1 MKTSYLIQAI
11 IKEAPQDDVIRYF
24 AYSSEAF
31 IFGTRFGSA
40 RLSTLSETNEAFD
53 RFLNEAL
60 RPVEHKTLFPLV
72 VQNLIG
78 GEHGHRDIGLI
89 LRIISVK
96 GNDVMEFN
104 PSIVSEVKLR
114 LVEKLGTLVT
124 EPYSIVVVT
133 PQEEFVPNIKVVL
146 DDNQIGEFNLTVPPM
161 ESGDHYISTR
171 VIGDTVAHHSADE
184 NGKIN
189 AMYVC
194 TKQGNLMYKQQ

>member
-78 GEHGHRDIGLI
+78 GEHGHRDIKLT
-89 LRIISVK
+89 LRVISIK
-96 GNDVMEFN
+96 GVDVMEFN

-114 LVEKLGTLVT
+114 LVEKLGALVT

-146 DDNQIGEFNLTVPPM
+146 DDNQVGEFNLTVPPM
-161 ESGDHYISTR
+161 ESGDHYISTK
-171 VIGDTVAHHSADE
+171 VIGETVAHHSADE
-184 NGKIN
+184 RGNIN